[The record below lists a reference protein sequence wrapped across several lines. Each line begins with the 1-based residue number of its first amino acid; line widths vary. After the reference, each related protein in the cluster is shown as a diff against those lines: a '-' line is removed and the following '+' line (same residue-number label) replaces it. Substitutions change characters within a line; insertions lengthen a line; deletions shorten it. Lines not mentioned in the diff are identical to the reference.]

1 MSGLATVIIPVL
13 NRYDLLERAIDS
25 LGEVERLVIID
36 NGDNLGDEDLR
47 LWQTDGR
54 LERISKTYLLTMP
67 SNLGV
72 ATSWNLGI
80 KATPDSDGW
89 LLLNSDAY
97 FTDGSFPVFV
107 EETKGVD
114 VLQAGHPGWCCTWI
128 SSRAISE
135 VGLFC
140 ERFYPAY
147 MEDLDWQRRAQ
158 ISGIGFAGSSAHVQH
173 DNSSTIEASPDL
185 KAHNARTHA
194 ANAAAFDERWDGL
207 SENTVPADS
216 EWRLSVRLANSW
228 R

>member
-1 MSGLATVIIPVL
+1 
-13 NRYDLLERAIDS
+13 
-25 LGEVERLVIID
+25 
-36 NGDNLGDEDLR
+36 
-47 LWQTDGR
+47 
-54 LERISKTYLLTMP
+54 
-67 SNLGV
+67 
-72 ATSWNLGI
+72 
-80 KATPDSDGW
+80 
-89 LLLNSDAY
+89 
-97 FTDGSFPVFV
+97 
-107 EETKGVD
+107 
-114 VLQAGHPGWCCTWI
+114 
-128 SSRAISE
+128 
-135 VGLFC
+135 
-140 ERFYPAY
+140 